1 MDSKSFIYA
10 NGRDGLEENVID
22 FNLFDAESDR
32 MITLVERDSEYFL
45 QLRSIG
51 GLRVIHEINIEM
63 KAVILEYKLV
73 GNIKWGFTFALA
85 GKVEPYRMYTEDGL
99 LYQYKV

>member
-1 MDSKSFIYA
+1 MDSKSFVYA
-10 NGRDGLEENVID
+10 NRSDGLEEKVID
-22 FNLFDAESDR
+22 FNLFDADSDR

-99 LYQYKV
+99 LYQFKV

>member
-1 MDSKSFIYA
+1 MDSKGFIYA
-10 NGRDGLEENVID
+10 NGSDGLEENVID

-51 GLRVIHEINIEM
+51 GLRVIHETNIDM

-73 GNIKWGFTFALA
+73 GNIKWGFTFAVA
-85 GKVEPYRMYTEDGL
+85 GKFDPYYMFSEDGL